1 MNYILKTKI
10 LFVLFISL
18 FTGNLSANSIGLNTF
33 TPLINTDFREQKF
46 QNSLNPLNSR
56 FEIEKV
62 EVANSVFYLYKFKK
76 DGLMLNIANNKL
88 LSVVIYREAEKGYRQ
103 FNGKIPLKI
112 NFTMTRG
119 QIEKVIGL
127 PLECIAA
134 QTVNTVKID
143 LNCIYPYTN
152 TVNFR
157 VTYDSVDSLD
167 YQTKPLTMI
176 FASSINKAFN

>member
-1 MNYILKTKI
+1 MKI
-10 LFVLFISL
+10 LLALVVSL
-18 FTGNLSANSIGLNTF
+18 FAGNLSASNIDLNTF
-33 TPLINTDFREQKF
+33 IPLINTDFRESKF

-62 EVANSVFYLYKFKK
+62 DAANSIFYLYKFKK
-76 DGLMLNIANNKL
+76 DGFMLNVANNKL
-88 LSVVIYREAEKGYRQ
+88 LSIVLYREAEKGYRQ
-103 FNGKIPLKI
+103 FNGKMPLKI
-112 NFTMTRG
+112 NFTMNRG
-119 QIEKVIGL
+119 QIEKIIGP